1 MRTDSDQLLH
11 EPKSPARREV
21 WIDIGIVLVLGMK
34 VFPAMKHL
42 LPTLSE
48 MQAAGAHIAMVV
60 DEYGAIARVVTVENL
75 VEKLVGDIYD
85 EYDTVPSPPHSIESG
100 LGEMDGL
107 ISLGEFRQRT
117 GVGLPVGPYGTV
129 GGPVVA
135 LLGRVPAVGDEV
147 EVAGPRLAVT
157 AVQGRRVERV
167 LVSRAEHP

>member
-85 EYDTVPSPPHSIESG
+85 ECDTVPSSSPAHRTRSNRDRAKWTVSSAWVSSG
-100 LGEMDGL
+100 NAPGSDCRWARMAPSGARL
-107 ISLGEFRQRT
+107 SRSSAAYQRSAT
-117 GVGLPVGPYGTV
+117 
-129 GGPVVA
+129 
-135 LLGRVPAVGDEV
+135 RSRSPATDW
-147 EVAGPRLAVT
+147 R
-157 AVQGRRVERV
+157 
-167 LVSRAEHP
+167 